1 MKWYDLE
8 PKPCAMGLDF
18 IRFFVYL
25 ILVFKDEAEEYGEA
39 RRADDR

>member
-8 PKPCAMGLDF
+8 PKPCVMGLDR
-18 IRFFVYL
+18 RFFVCL